1 MIIKYELI
9 LFSVSANK
17 INPILRSWKALK
29 YLEIPQLKAMKKLDL
44 KPLKNLEKVTVNANF
59 TTMIKPLKNL
69 EKVTLNEIKS
79 LPHWL
84 KVTQISFNP
93 SEGQGY
99 NTFSLQYASKL
110 VIIFDQNEDTMTGVD
125 LENIAKMKNLE
136 TLQIEWTW

>member
-1 MIIKYELI
+1 M
-9 LFSVSANK
+9 
-17 INPILRSWKALK
+17 RSWKALK

-44 KPLKNLEKVTVNANF
+44 EPLKNLEKVTVNANF
-59 TTMIKPLKNL
+59 PT
-69 EKVTLNEIKS
+69 IKS

-84 KVTQISFNP
+84 KVTQICFNP

-99 NTFSLQYASKL
+99 DTFSLQYASKL